1 VRRPSRYQ
9 QLKPV
14 DERVLVQLQ
23 LSDLL
28 YDFFDLALLDHAG
41 VSSSLVSESLNSQEL
56 ML

>member
-14 DERVLVQLQ
+14 DERILVQLQ

-28 YDFFDLALLDHAG
+28 YDFFDLALFDHAD
-41 VSSSLVSESLNSQEL
+41 VFSSRF
-56 ML
+56 

>member
-14 DERVLVQLQ
+14 DERILVQLQ

-28 YDFFDLALLDHAG
+28 YDFFDLSLFDHAG